1 MGLDAGAW
9 SAFAHDPR
17 DPAHAGLR
25 ASDADRITA
34 EHLLDEAYAEGRL
47 DLDEHG
53 ERTAR
58 ARGARLL
65 GDLVPL
71 LADLVPRLV
80 PPQGREIVRAT
91 PGELR
96 DRAVQEWHEDRRSA
110 LMGFL
115 GPTLIC
121 WAIYLALA
129 WDGGPHLGD
138 FPWPLIVTAVTL
150 VNLLRVQ
157 VSRTELVAKNLAELE
172 KKQAKALAKAQRPQ
186 KPSRALRSAPQE
198 LAAEIASEAARRLGE
213 KLRPP
218 GPPGSPGPS

>member
-17 DPAHAGLR
+17 DPAHTALR
-25 ASDADRITA
+25 ASDADRVTA
-34 EHLLDEAYAEGRL
+34 QHLLGEAYAEGRL
-47 DLDEHG
+47 DLEEHDE
-53 ERTAR
+53 R
-58 ARGARLL
+58 AALAASARLL

-80 PPQGREIVRAT
+80 PPQGRELVRAT

-96 DRAVQEWHEDRRSA
+96 ERAVQQWHEDRRSA

-115 GPTLIC
+115 GPTLVC
-121 WAIYLALA
+121 WAVYLALA
-129 WDGGPHLGD
+129 WEDGPQLGD
-138 FPWPLIVTAVTL
+138 FPWPLIVMAATL

-157 VSRTELVAKNLAELE
+157 VSRTEMVARNLADLE
-172 KKQAKALAKAQRPQ
+172 RKQAKALAKSQ
-186 KPSRALRSAPQE
+186 KPPRTPKSAPQE

-213 KLRPP
+213 RFRP
-218 GPPGSPGPS
+218 GPGPGPGSPGPS